1 MLHHGAMDTIVDR
14 VAEPVFDFQFV
25 LSVAVLADVLLGRDV
40 AFGFVDG
47 KGAADGAVHV
57 AGGLS
62 SVRIRSG
69 RAGLSRKS
77 GMLTVKFS
85 GVVILMRVISP

>member
-1 MLHHGAMDTIVDR
+1 MLHHGAMDTIVDC

-47 KGAADGAVHV
+47 NDAADGVV
-57 AGGLS
+57 YVMVGAGF
-62 SVRIRSG
+62 RY
-69 RAGLSRKS
+69 
-77 GMLTVKFS
+77 
-85 GVVILMRVISP
+85 

>member
-25 LSVAVLADVLLGRDV
+25 LSVAVPADVLLGRDV

-47 KGAADGAVHV
+47 NGAADGVV
-57 AGGLS
+57 YVMVGAGG
-62 SVRIRSG
+62 RY
-69 RAGLSRKS
+69 
-77 GMLTVKFS
+77 
-85 GVVILMRVISP
+85 